1 VSDLTIRTL
10 TAADAA
16 LYETYPGRPVPGMSA
31 SAKPYLANIASGAFR
46 PDWTYV
52 AVRDGQVVARAV
64 FTGPPDAAHPWSMA
78 RFDPGTGD
86 DRVDVGASLAR
97 FAYGDIADRYG
108 QDDRPRYTIY
118 LPPDWRGQPHLAD
131 AVGCRQAAVEAA
143 GLSVFVERYNFRWTA
158 SDPRPARSNRLTFR
172 AATDDE
178 LLDVIRRI
186 DVDTLDAYSLRDI
199 ARLGPTG
206 AARLRVDDLLD
217 QYDSPRDWWLL
228 GCDARGQVV
237 GLVVAASVDVG
248 VSGEIGFI
256 GVAAEHR
263 GHGYCD
269 DLIAEGTY
277 VLTESGAAT
286 IDLNSDRD
294 NTPIVAAWHRN
305 GYHATDTLLV
315 FT

>member
-1 VSDLTIRTL
+1 MSDLIIRTL
-10 TAADAA
+10 TADDVT
-16 LYETYPGRPVPGMSA
+16 LYETYPGRPVPGMSV
-31 SAKPYLANIASGAFR
+31 SAKPYLANIASGGFR
-46 PDWTYV
+46 PGWTYV
-52 AVRDGQVVARAV
+52 ALREGQVVARAV
-64 FTGPPDAAHPWSMA
+64 FAGPPDSAHPWSMT
-78 RFDPGTGD
+78 RFDPGIGD
-86 DRVDVGASLAR
+86 DRVEVGASLAR
-97 FAYGDIADRYG
+97 FAYADIADRYG
-108 QDDRPRYTIY
+108 RDDRPRYTIY

-143 GLSVFVERYNFRWTA
+143 GLSVFVERYNFRWTT
-158 SDPRPARSNRLTFR
+158 SDPRPACSNRLTFR
-172 AATDDE
+172 PATDDE

-186 DVDTLDAYSLRDI
+186 DVGTLDAYSLRDV
-199 ARLGPTG
+199 ARLGPAG
-206 AARLRVDDLLD
+206 AARERIDDLLE

-228 GCDARGQVV
+228 GQDAQGQVV

-269 DLIAEGTY
+269 DLIAEGTH
-277 VLTESGAAT
+277 VLIESGAET
-286 IDLNSDRD
+286 IDLNSDCA

-305 GYHATDTLLV
+305 GYRATETLLV